1 MKLTEVVSSKTAV
14 FAYGR
19 LNPPTTG
26 HQKLVDKIKN
36 TATQVDGEPMLFL
49 SHSQDANKNP
59 LDLATKIYFANAF
72 FPGVNVVKKQTK
84 GFIDILQQL
93 QAQGYENVVVIAGS
107 DRAEGF
113 QKMIDTYNGKPDKKG
128 VVPFTFKRAKVV
140 SSGERDPDADD
151 VSGMSASKM
160 RQAAS
165 EGNFELFKNGV
176 PGDDKQA
183 KFLYNKLRQAMGIQ
197 EAAGVGI
204 ITKQNTTKDVKKG
217 TLKKMMKGFKLI

>member
-1 MKLTEVVSSKTAV
+1 MRLTEVVSSKTAV

-36 TATQVDGEPMLFL
+36 TATQIGGEPMLFL

-59 LDLATKIYFANAF
+59 LDLATKIYFAKQF
-72 FPGVNVVKKQTK
+72 FPGVNVVQKATK

-93 QAQGYENVVVIAGS
+93 QAQGYDNVVVIAGS
-107 DRAEGF
+107 DRADSF

-128 VVPFTFKRAKVV
+128 IVPFTFKRAKVV

-165 EGNFELFKNGV
+165 EGNFNLFKNGV

-204 ITKQNTTKDVKKG
+204 LTKQNTTKDVKKG
-217 TLKKMMKGFKLI
+217 TLKKMMKGYKLI